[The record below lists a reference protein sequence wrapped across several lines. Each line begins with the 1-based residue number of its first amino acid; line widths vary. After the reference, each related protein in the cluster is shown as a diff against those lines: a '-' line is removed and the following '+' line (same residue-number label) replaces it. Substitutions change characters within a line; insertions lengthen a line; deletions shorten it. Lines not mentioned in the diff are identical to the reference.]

1 MSASD
6 TIYAARFELPEEL
19 ERGRDNVIKCPVR
32 RDGALAAP
40 SAGTVSVWNASDA
53 VDSPS
58 IVNAQSVTITA
69 SVASYTITDASTSS
83 EDVGEGWRVEW
94 SLTMPDG
101 VVHTFRN
108 DASLVRRSLYPV
120 VTAEDLYRRHPDLE
134 PGVSGSLVSAGET
147 HQVHLDEA
155 WISLQLKLI
164 SKGNRPNLI
173 ISPTALRDVHL
184 ATTLE
189 LIWRHF
195 STTGQPA
202 GKWATLAD
210 HYQRTAEAAWKDLRF
225 LYDDGDDGKA
235 DDRHRRR
242 AAMGSVW
249 LNDRGGGSWLR

>member
-1 MSASD
+1 MATAD
-6 TIYAARFELPEEL
+6 TIYAARLELPEEL
-19 ERGRDNVIKCPVR
+19 ERGRDNTIKCPVR
-32 RDGALAAP
+32 RDGALVAP
-40 SAGTVSVWNASDA
+40 SAGTVSVWNASDSF
-53 VDSPS
+53 DSPS

-69 SVASYTITDASTSS
+69 SVAEYAVLDASTSG
-83 EDVGEGWRVEW
+83 EDFGEGWRVEW
-94 SLTMPDG
+94 ALTMPDG

-134 PGVSGSLVSAGET
+134 PGVTGSLVAAGET
-147 HQVHLDEA
+147 HQVYLDEA

-164 SKGNRPNLI
+164 AKGNRPNLI

-184 ATTLE
+184 ALTLE

-195 STTGQPA
+195 STTGRED

-210 HYQRTAEAAWKDLRF
+210 HYRAAAMDAWRDLRF
-225 LYDDGDDGKA
+225 LYDDGDDGRA

-242 AAMGSVW
+242 SAVGSVW
-249 LNDRGGGSWLR
+249 LNDRGSTWLS